1 MSALL
6 QGKEEIDEFYAER
19 FKEEEGDEGFN
30 PESGIL
36 SYLISSSGDWTTTT
50 EDEDEVDADFDE
62 PEVES
67 EEESEEDSQQKPK
80 RKVH

>member
-1 MSALL
+1 VASKDVLIFFYHSLFSFRMSALL

-36 SYLISSSGDWTTTT
+36 SYLISSSGD
-50 EDEDEVDADFDE
+50 
-62 PEVES
+62 
-67 EEESEEDSQQKPK
+67 
-80 RKVH
+80 